1 MAYSE
6 DHIALAAEYAL
17 GTLDAAERAQVETMM
32 AVDKDFSELV
42 QAWEFRLGPLNQM
55 VGLVEPRPEL
65 WERIK
70 AEIAHSRAKPEVVA
84 APSEPVAVAEVAAP
98 VAPELPAPAAS
109 ETQPVAVETPQ
120 IEAPQL
126 EAPTV
131 DTV

>member
-32 AVDKDFSELV
+32 AVDSDFAAVV
-42 QAWEFRLGPLNQM
+42 QAWEFRLSALNQM

-70 AEIAHSRAKPEVVA
+70 AEIARA
-84 APSEPVAVAEVAAP
+84 APVAQVSPTTAAVVAAP
-98 VAPELPAPAAS
+98 VAIVPDAPPVLAA
-109 ETQPVAVETPQ
+109 
-120 IEAPQL
+120 
-126 EAPTV
+126 
-131 DTV
+131 D